1 MIQVDDE
8 GWGVL
13 WCCLRLWSEDSMKD
27 LKRVGDDAA
36 LGQCLRCAVET
47 RHFTERTQARM
58 NRNTHTH
65 TSHYTHTTQR
75 HTTQT
80 KYTHPPHTHAHIHT
94 NTHTQTHTHKH
105 THTYTTKN
113 SQRTI
118 HLPHNNWE
126 GRQSILGRQFYANK
140 ERYLGTYSLG
150 AVHFQCSNTSQSPSF
165 SGPGKN
171 C

>member
-1 MIQVDDE
+1 
-8 GWGVL
+8 
-13 WCCLRLWSEDSMKD
+13 MKD

-36 LGQCLRCAVET
+36 LGHCLRCAVET

-80 KYTHPPHTHAHIHT
+80 KYTHPPHTHAHTHT
-94 NTHTQTHTHKH
+94 NTHTQTHTHIHNK
-105 THTYTTKN
+105 KFPEDN
-113 SQRTI
+113 SFATQQLRRETI
-118 HLPHNNWE
+118 
-126 GRQSILGRQFYANK
+126 
-140 ERYLGTYSLG
+140 
-150 AVHFQCSNTSQSPSF
+150 NTGQTVL
-165 SGPGKN
+165 